1 MSLNSKHWCDTIFDG
16 RNKEYGA
23 YQLRR
28 KSSRRHIIAFCITV
42 VVATLAIIIPSVI
55 ETVYTPNINRVQMNE
70 TLRVSLLQMD
80 ESDEIKRILHRYDV
94 PPPSLAPPVIS
105 ERADFDN
112 TPPTELLFEDIK
124 KKTSI

>member
-1 MSLNSKHWCDTIFDG
+1 MSLNSKHWCDTIFEG

-28 KSSRRHIIAFCITV
+28 TSSRRHIIAFCITV

-105 ERADFDN
+105 ERMDFDN
-112 TPPTELLFEDIK
+112 TLPTELLFEDIK